1 MQQLTEKYRPRSWDE
16 VIAQPKAVAMLRD
29 FQARGILSGRAYWLA
44 GKSGTGK
51 TTLALIVANLL
62 ADEHNIHEYN
72 GRRMS
77 QDDLREIERDQYMLP
92 MGGKQGRVYIVNE
105 SHGMRKD
112 IIGSFLDLL
121 ENLRPYT
128 TVIFTTTKEG
138 EKDLFGDHYDT
149 SPLLSRC
156 TIVPMSGTKL
166 ADAFT
171 DRAMQIAD
179 AENLG
184 GRDRAYVLKL
194 VNNSKSN
201 FRAVIQAIES
211 GQLCAELAGV

>member
-16 VIAQPKAVAMLRD
+16 VIAQPKAVAMLQD

-51 TTLALIVANLL
+51 TTLARIIADQL
-62 ADEHNIHEYN
+62 ADGFNVREMDAQEVSIPE
-72 GRRMS
+72 
-77 QDDLREIERDQYMLP
+77 LRQWQEDQHYAP
-92 MGGKQGRVYIVNE
+92 MGSKLGRVYIVNE
-105 SHGMRKD
+105 AHGLRSDVIRKLLV
-112 IIGSFLDLL
+112 FL
-121 ENLRPYT
+121 EELRPYT

-138 EKDLFGDHYDT
+138 EKDLFDDQIDT

-166 ADAFT
+166 AEAFA
-171 DRAMQIAD
+171 DRAIEIAD
-179 AENLG
+179 AEGLG